1 MLCTG
6 ISPTPEAKVGRT
18 CSSTYPGHTADYVVL
33 ASALPQEAKPSCSLL
48 WWKDCALI
56 QQAKRNAL
64 RVTPQSTPSFKR
76 RNPQDE
82 DPPRWGVPADSAVFG
97 LFSSLLPT
105 HSLCPWCPDYFMKLI
120 PLFCTSMRG
129 WVSWLRKPWNENQL
143 GILVQTSLQHWMQ
156 LGRDQHYPSWCSLA
170 PLSTEI
176 GNLWGTHR
184 AEGDRFTSHECNP
197 ETSTRQRSS
206 TNASAK

>member
-1 MLCTG
+1 MHRDLANAWSEGGQNRQQHLPWSHCWLRG
-6 ISPTPEAKVGRT
+6 ARFCSPSG
-18 CSSTYPGHTADYVVL
+18 G
-33 ASALPQEAKPSCSLL
+33 
-48 WWKDCALI
+48 
-56 QQAKRNAL
+56 QAKL
-64 RVTPQSTPSFKR
+64 LSSLMEGLCSHTTSKEKCIEGDSTKHTFFKR

-120 PLFCTSMRG
+120 LLFCTSMRG